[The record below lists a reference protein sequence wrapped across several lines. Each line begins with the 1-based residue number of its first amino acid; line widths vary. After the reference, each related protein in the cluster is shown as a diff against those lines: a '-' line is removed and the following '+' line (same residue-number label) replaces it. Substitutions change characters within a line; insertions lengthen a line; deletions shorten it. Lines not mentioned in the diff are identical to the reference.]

1 MPLQI
6 KASILDSVVC
16 ADRLESAVQNDRQR
30 VAAYVV
36 HNLNVRL
43 MAKQELNNDWISQRH
58 GKWLWKWRYGDG
70 G

>member
-1 MPLQI
+1 MPRQI

-16 ADRLESAVQNDRQR
+16 ADRLESAVQYDRQR

-43 MAKQELNNDWISQRH
+43 MAK
-58 GKWLWKWRYGDG
+58 
-70 G
+70 